1 MRAKG
6 FFWKSRP
13 SKTLALAITFG
24 IAVGLIL
31 SYFGIFVPK
40 LSPYELLT
48 IIGLGVA
55 ALFINDFVK
64 VAVFKKL
71 KMD

>member
-1 MRAKG
+1 MKILTK
-6 FFWKSRP
+6 KSWD
-13 SKTLALAITFG
+13 FN
-24 IAVGLIL
+24 LIL